1 MIRIN
6 LVAGERKAAK
16 SAGRSF
22 QIGQKMTV
30 AGSLI
35 LVVTAVV
42 IGWRFWALGQRDA
55 QLTGD
60 IDAARRE
67 ETRLSEV
74 LKQLATFEAQ
84 RTQLQQRVALI
95 DELRKG
101 QAAPVHMVDQISR
114 ALPDMAWLTSVK
126 QDGYEITIEG
136 NCLTLT
142 ALSDFVSSLEA
153 SRYFRRPVEII
164 NSEVQPAKTNEPSLI
179 KFTIKGTFQMMGIEQ
194 APPATKGPARKAAP
208 PAKGANNG

>member
-35 LVVTAVV
+35 LVVVAVA

-55 QLTGD
+55 QLTRD
-60 IDAARRE
+60 IDAAKRE
-67 ETRLSEV
+67 ESRLSEV
-74 LKQLATFEAQ
+74 LRQMAVFESQ
-84 RTQLQQRVALI
+84 RGQLQQRLTLI

-101 QAAPVHMVDQISR
+101 QAAPVHMIDQISR
-114 ALPDMAWLTSVK
+114 ALPDMTWLTNLK
-126 QDGYEITIEG
+126 QEGYDVTMEG
-136 NCLTLT
+136 NCLQLT
-142 ALSDFVSSLEA
+142 ALSDFVGNLEA

-164 NSEVQPAKTNEPSLI
+164 QTEVTAAAPNQPQLI
-179 KFTIKGTFQMMGIEQ
+179 KFTIKGTFQMMGIEPP
-194 APPATKGPARKAAP
+194 APPAGKKPPVKA
-208 PAKGANNG
+208 PAKAGNNG